1 MRAALGE
8 RRSHRT
14 WLGIGLCVFV
24 AALAVLQIWA
34 AVAAVVIVAFLAWFA
49 RLAISIPA
57 APEDWKSNDGV
68 LNRRFDQWVLGGLS
82 SGFRNQ
88 LPRWLLIL
96 AFVILWLSRLDRVRE
111 AASPQF
117 LVAASCLLA
126 VASFVLAFS
135 ESRSA

>member
-1 MRAALGE
+1 MRAELGE

-34 AVAAVVIVAFLAWFA
+34 AIAVLVIVAFLTWFA
-49 RLAISIPA
+49 RLAISIPP
-57 APEDWKSNDGV
+57 APEDWKSHDGV
-68 LNRRFDQWVLGGLS
+68 LNLRFDLWVRGGLS
-82 SGFRNQ
+82 SGLRNQ
-88 LPRWLLIL
+88 LPRGLLIL

-111 AASPQF
+111 AASPHF